1 MSHADQAMRA
11 PTIVV
16 GVTGGIA
23 AYKAVTLV
31 RELVRGGADV
41 TVIPTASALKFVGL
55 PTWEAISR
63 NQVHTGLFDGV
74 AEVRHV
80 AFGQGADLVV
90 IAPATA
96 HALAQ
101 LAGGFAGDLLGTTV
115 LASRAPLLVA
125 PAMHSEMWENAAVRH
140 NVATLVDRGV
150 HVVGP
155 VAGELTGG
163 DSGIGRMAEPD
174 DIAHRAFGL
183 LRSRAWEGRKVLIS
197 AGGTREALD
206 PVRFIGNRS
215 TGAMGVAIARA
226 ALQQGATVTLVH
238 AHLEVAL
245 PSGVLSV
252 PAGTAAEMRDAM
264 VSHATDA
271 DVIIMAAA
279 VADWVP
285 ERVSRSK
292 LSKRDIGETWAPVLV
307 RAPDILAE
315 LGSLKTA
322 GQVLVGF
329 AAETATDPS
338 EGETSARQ
346 KLSSKKVDVIL
357 LNRVGDE
364 VGFGDVETAVT
375 IFSDASPQS
384 LLIEGTKTSIAD
396 RLLEVLQ
403 DR

>member
-1 MSHADQAMRA
+1 MSHADQAVR
-11 PTIVV
+11 PPSIVV

-80 AFGQGADLVV
+80 AVGQGADLVI

-115 LASRAPLLVA
+115 LASKAPVLVA
-125 PAMHSEMWENAAVRH
+125 PAMHTEMWENPAVQA
-140 NVATLVDRGV
+140 NVETLSKRGV
-150 HVVGP
+150 HLVGP
-155 VAGELTGG
+155 VSGELTGG
-163 DSGIGRMAEPD
+163 DTGVGRMAEPD
-174 DIAHRAFGL
+174 EIAARAFGL
-183 LRSRAWEGRKVLIS
+183 LRPQTWVGRKVLIS

-206 PVRFIGNRS
+206 PVRYIGNRS
-215 TGAMGVAIARA
+215 SGAMGVAIARA
-226 ALQQGATVTLVH
+226 ALQRGATVTLVH
-238 AHLEVAL
+238 ANLEVPV
-245 PSGVLSV
+245 PSGVATVAVGSV
-252 PAGTAAEMRDAM
+252 QEMRVAM
-264 VSHATDA
+264 LAHAPEA
-271 DVIIMAAA
+271 EVIVMAAA

-285 ERVSRSK
+285 ERVSSSK
-292 LSKRDIGETWAPVLV
+292 ISKRDVGEVWAPVLV

-315 LGSLKTA
+315 LGQLKRSDQT
-322 GQVLVGF
+322 LVGF
-329 AAETATDPS
+329 AAETSPEVSDR
-338 EGETSARQ
+338 EKSARD
-346 KLSSKKVDVIL
+346 KLVSKNADFIL

-364 VGFGDVETAVT
+364 VGFGNVETAVT
-375 IFSDASPQS
+375 IFSHASPQS
-384 LLIEGTKTSIAD
+384 LLVEGTKTSIAD

>member
-1 MSHADQAMRA
+1 MSHADQAMK
-11 PTIVV
+11 PPSIVV

-31 RELVRGGADV
+31 RELVRGGAHV

-63 NQVHTGLFDGV
+63 NPVHTGLFDGV

-80 AFGQGADLVV
+80 ALGQNADLVI

-115 LASRAPLLVA
+115 LASRAPLLIA
-125 PAMHSEMWENAAVRH
+125 PAMHTEMWENAAVVH
-140 NVATLVDRGV
+140 NVAILVNRGV

-155 VAGELTGG
+155 AAGELTGG
-163 DSGIGRMAEPD
+163 DSGVGRMAEPE
-174 DIAHRAFGL
+174 DIATRAFEL
-183 LRSRAWEGRKVLIS
+183 LRPQAWAGRKVLIS

-226 ALQQGATVTLVH
+226 ALQQGAVVTLVH
-238 AHLEVAL
+238 AHLEV
-245 PSGVLSV
+245 PVPRGVESV
-252 PAGTAAEMRDAM
+252 PAGTAALMREAM
-264 VSHATDA
+264 LSHAPEA

-285 ERVSRSK
+285 ENVSSSK
-292 LSKRDIGETWAPVLV
+292 ISKRDEGESWAPVLV

-315 LGSLKTA
+315 LGALKRDHQT
-322 GQVLVGF
+322 LVGF
-329 AAETATDPS
+329 AAETATDQAERES
-338 EGETSARQ
+338 RARE
-346 KLSSKKVDVIL
+346 KLASKKADVIL
-357 LNRVGDE
+357 LNQVGDE

-375 IFSDASPQS
+375 IFSHASPQS
-384 LLIEGTKTSIAD
+384 LLVEGTKTSIAD
-396 RLLEVLQ
+396 RLVEVLQ

>member
-1 MSHADQAMRA
+1 MSHADQAMK
-11 PTIVV
+11 PPSIVV

-31 RELVRGGADV
+31 RELVRGGAHV

-63 NQVHTGLFDGV
+63 NPVHTGLFDGV

-80 AFGQGADLVV
+80 ALGQSADLVI

-115 LASRAPLLVA
+115 LASRAPLLIA
-125 PAMHSEMWENAAVRH
+125 PAMHTEMWENAAVVH
-140 NVATLVDRGV
+140 NVAILVNRGV
-150 HVVGP
+150 HVVGSA
-155 VAGELTGG
+155 AGELTGG
-163 DSGIGRMAEPD
+163 DSGVGRMAEPE
-174 DIAHRAFGL
+174 DIATRAFEL
-183 LRSRAWEGRKVLIS
+183 LRPQAWAGRKVLIS

-226 ALQQGATVTLVH
+226 ALQQGAVVTLVH
-238 AHLEVAL
+238 AHLEV
-245 PSGVLSV
+245 PVPRGVESV
-252 PAGTAAEMRDAM
+252 PAGTAALMREAM
-264 VSHATDA
+264 LSHAPEA

-285 ERVSRSK
+285 ENVSSSK
-292 LSKRDIGETWAPVLV
+292 ISKRDEGESWAPVLV

-315 LGSLKTA
+315 LGALKRDHQT
-322 GQVLVGF
+322 LVGF
-329 AAETATDPS
+329 AAETASDQAERES
-338 EGETSARQ
+338 RARD
-346 KLSSKKVDVIL
+346 KLASKKADVIL
-357 LNRVGDE
+357 LNQVGDE

-375 IFSDASPQS
+375 IFSHASPQS
-384 LLIEGTKTSIAD
+384 LLVEGTKTSIAD
-396 RLLEVLQ
+396 RLVEVLQ

>member
-1 MSHADQAMRA
+1 MPHADQAMK
-11 PTIVV
+11 PPSVVV

-63 NQVHTGLFDGV
+63 NEVHTGLFDGV

-80 AFGQGADLVV
+80 ALGQRADLII

-101 LAGGFAGDLLGTTV
+101 LAGGFAADLLGTTV
-115 LASRAPLLVA
+115 LASTAPLLVA
-125 PAMHSEMWENAAVRH
+125 PAMHTEMWDNPAVAH
-140 NVATLVDRGV
+140 NVRALVERGV
-150 HVVGP
+150 HIVGP

-163 DSGIGRMAEPD
+163 DTGVGRMAEPEE
-174 DIAHRAFGL
+174 IASRAFGL
-183 LRSRAWEGRKVLIS
+183 LRPQSWAGRKVLIS
-197 AGGTREALD
+197 AGGTREPLD

-215 TGAMGVAIARA
+215 TGAMGVALARA

-238 AHLEVAL
+238 ANLEV
-245 PSGVLSV
+245 PVPPGVVGV
-252 PAGTAAEMRDAM
+252 PAGTAASMREAM
-264 VSHATDA
+264 LAHAPQA

-285 ERVSRSK
+285 EQVAAEK
-292 LSKRDIGETWAPVLV
+292 ISKRDVGDNWAPLLV

-315 LGSLKTA
+315 LGALKRA
-322 GQVLVGF
+322 NQVLVGF
-329 AAETATDPS
+329 AAETAGD
-338 EGETSARQ
+338 SAEREDNARS
-346 KLSSKKVDVIL
+346 KLTSKKADVIL
-357 LNRVGDE
+357 LNEVGDE

-375 IFSDASPQS
+375 IISHASPQS
-384 LLIEGTKTSIAD
+384 LLVEGTKTSIAD

>member
-1 MSHADQAMRA
+1 MQHADQAMKT
-11 PTIVV
+11 PSIVV

-31 RELVRGGADV
+31 RELVRGGANV

-63 NQVHTGLFDGV
+63 NEVHTGLFDGV

-80 AFGQGADLVV
+80 ALGQRADLII

-115 LASRAPLLVA
+115 LASKAPLLVA
-125 PAMHSEMWENAAVRH
+125 PAMHTEMWENPAVAH
-140 NVATLVDRGV
+140 NVVTLVERGV
-150 HVVGP
+150 HVIGP
-155 VAGELTGG
+155 AAGELTGG
-163 DSGIGRMAEPD
+163 DTGVGRMAEPEE
-174 DIAHRAFGL
+174 IAARAFGL
-183 LRSRAWEGRKVLIS
+183 LRPQSWAGRKVLVS

-215 TGAMGVAIARA
+215 SGAMGVAIARA
-226 ALQQGATVTLVH
+226 ALHRGAEVTLVH
-238 AHLEVAL
+238 AHLDVPV
-245 PSGVLSV
+245 PSGVVSV
-252 PAGTAAEMRDAM
+252 PAGTAASMREALL
-264 VSHATDA
+264 AEAPEA

-285 ERVSRSK
+285 EQVAASK
-292 LSKRDIGETWAPVLV
+292 ISKRDLGETWAPALV

-315 LGSLKTA
+315 LGATKRSN
-322 GQVLVGF
+322 QVLVGF
-329 AAETATDPS
+329 AAETASDPA
-338 EGETSARQ
+338 EREKNARV
-346 KLSSKKVDVIL
+346 KLASKKADVIL
-357 LNRVGDE
+357 LNEVGDE

-375 IFSDASPQS
+375 IFSNASPQS
-384 LLIEGTKTSIAD
+384 LLVEGTKTSIAD

>member
-1 MSHADQAMRA
+1 MSHADQAMK
-11 PTIVV
+11 PPSIVV

-31 RELVRGGADV
+31 RELVRGGAHV

-63 NQVHTGLFDGV
+63 NPVHTGLFDGV

-80 AFGQGADLVV
+80 ALGQNADLVI

-115 LASRAPLLVA
+115 LASRAPLLIA
-125 PAMHSEMWENAAVRH
+125 PAMHTEMWENAAVVH
-140 NVATLVDRGV
+140 NVAILVNRGV

-155 VAGELTGG
+155 AAGELTGG
-163 DSGIGRMAEPD
+163 DSGVGRMAEPE
-174 DIAHRAFGL
+174 DIAARAFEL
-183 LRSRAWEGRKVLIS
+183 LRPQVWAGRKVLIS

-226 ALQQGATVTLVH
+226 ALQQGAVVTLVH
-238 AHLEVAL
+238 AHLEV
-245 PSGVLSV
+245 PVPRGVESV
-252 PAGTAAEMRDAM
+252 PAGTAALMREAM
-264 VSHATDA
+264 LSHAPEA

-285 ERVSRSK
+285 ENVSSSK
-292 LSKRDIGETWAPVLV
+292 ISKRDEGESWAPVLV

-315 LGSLKTA
+315 LGALKRDHQT
-322 GQVLVGF
+322 LVGF
-329 AAETATDPS
+329 AAETASDQAERES
-338 EGETSARQ
+338 RARD
-346 KLSSKKVDVIL
+346 KLASKKADVIL
-357 LNRVGDE
+357 LNQVGDE

-375 IFSDASPQS
+375 IFSHASPQS
-384 LLIEGTKTSIAD
+384 LLVEGTKTSIAD